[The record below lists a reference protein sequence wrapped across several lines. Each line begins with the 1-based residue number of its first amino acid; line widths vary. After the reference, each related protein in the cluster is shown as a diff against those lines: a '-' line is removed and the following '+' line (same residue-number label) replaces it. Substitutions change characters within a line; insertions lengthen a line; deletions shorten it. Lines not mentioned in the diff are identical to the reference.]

1 MNWEGFE
8 RVYGPEDES
17 WENFKKQFPGADFSQ
32 FKEVDGNIIFKP
44 TGEVLYRKGDLQP
57 KAVLDIIND
66 SWPQSLRLGNHKYGF
81 IATTEYVKPDITL
94 RIRVDDKNSF
104 VARVRDVFTQTRER
118 SEPSMNQWKHQLN
131 FAVWCAT
138 GGCGVGLDLMKNSIF
153 MFHFHFT
160 VRRILYEL
168 QAPIPGDKVFSE
180 DNSYDETAYN
190 RLLKEF
196 NTEDNFTNLS
206 YKNCMTRKSLG
217 LTKAGLG
224 RINRSIEAFVYC
236 VLGAQVNTRSSI
248 VGQTGSA
255 IETRQEFLTLFESSI
270 IENDISKG
278 VQRYQMVI
286 QDAKARLDYAVAPGC
301 WLMPSSL
308 VINTGAM
315 VGYNNKLQR
324 ATEDMKPGVNNVNSK
339 TTAGIPRFVDTK
351 KTHID
356 TPPKKVPAPKKVVKP
371 LPTIREEPE
380 YDHTL
385 LKVGMSLGAVGLG
398 FYIWR

>member
-1 MNWEGFE
+1 MA
-8 RVYGPEDES
+8 RVDRH
-17 WENFKKQFPGADFSQ
+17 F
-32 FKEVDGNIIFKP
+32 
-44 TGEVLYRKGDLQP
+44 
-57 KAVLDIIND
+57 ND

-81 IATTEYVKPDITL
+81 ISTTEYVKPDITL

-180 DNSYDETAYN
+180 DNSYDERAYN

-278 VQRYQMVI
+278 VQRYQMAI

-315 VGYNNKLQR
+315 VGYNNRLQR

-339 TTAGIPRFVDTK
+339 TTAGIPRFVEPK
-351 KTHID
+351 KTHVD
-356 TPPKKVPAPKKVVKP
+356 KPAPKPAPKKVVK
-371 LPTIREEPE
+371 LPTIRESSSPRLAKFPLGSQGTRDE
-380 YDHTL
+380 YDHDL
-385 LKVGMSLGAVGLG
+385 LKAGMSLGAVGLG